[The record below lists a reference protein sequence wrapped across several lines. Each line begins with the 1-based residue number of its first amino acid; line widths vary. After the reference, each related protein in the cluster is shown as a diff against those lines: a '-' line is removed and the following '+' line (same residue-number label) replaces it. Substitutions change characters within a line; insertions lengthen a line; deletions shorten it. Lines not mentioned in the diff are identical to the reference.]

1 MVEKGLKTA
10 HNQAS
15 ASHIQQMGL
24 VLDHLVDA
32 LGGTQAARS
41 GVPQFWWILTNTRE
55 QLRPRS

>member
-32 LGGTQAARS
+32 LGGGPKLHAPACHNF
-41 GVPQFWWILTNTRE
+41 GGY
-55 QLRPRS
+55 